1 MNHKQISK
9 RNMYGKLLL
18 FFVAKATSWSTFTRL
33 VNEIALFVTK
43 VAAFDKY
50 VNQQQLEIKGIT
62 TDKDNKFDVMI
73 ALAVRYSR
81 KARVWAVD
89 TSNAVLEEVFNI
101 HVSDFNRLP
110 EKQAVAKIKDVRDA
124 LNANITSLANYNV
137 IAANVTAISSS
148 ITAYEAVANA
158 QGAAKSQTKTGTD
171 GIGNEM
177 KTIDASIEIIDD
189 LLINEFQLSNADL
202 VDEYLNNRVID
213 NIATHS
219 SGIALTFVDAVTHAE
234 LSGVEVSID
243 GTNKTAVSDIKGRA
257 EITSVKAGTYNV
269 IISLSGYK
277 TLTIKMDITK
287 GDVLG
292 MSVMLIPISNI

>member
-1 MNHKQISK
+1 M
-9 RNMYGKLLL
+9 
-18 FFVAKATSWSTFTRL
+18 
-33 VNEIALFVTK
+33 
-43 VAAFDKY
+43 
-50 VNQQQLEIKGIT
+50 
-62 TDKDNKFDVMI
+62 
-73 ALAVRYSR
+73 
-81 KARVWAVD
+81 
-89 TSNAVLEEVFNI
+89 
-101 HVSDFNRLP
+101 
-110 EKQAVAKIKDVRDA
+110 
-124 LNANITSLANYNV
+124 
-137 IAANVTAISSS
+137 
-148 ITAYEAVANA
+148 
-158 QGAAKSQTKTGTD
+158 
-171 GIGNEM
+171 
-177 KTIDASIEIIDD
+177 
-189 LLINEFQLSNADL
+189 SNADL